1 MLERR
6 RLLNLAS
13 PFFPSRA
20 CLVFSAADD
29 WRAIKE
35 EDGVPTFAS
44 VFSLHN
50 TTRKIG
56 GNVPISVHCL
66 GKRAPGEK
74 NFNRSPNNSEARR
87 AWRVPEIN
95 RRMPVRMVATAASIS
110 ARVEGAFS

>member
-1 MLERR
+1 M
-6 RLLNLAS
+6 
-13 PFFPSRA
+13 
-20 CLVFSAADD
+20 
-29 WRAIKE
+29 
-35 EDGVPTFAS
+35 PTFAS

-56 GNVPISVHCL
+56 GNSPHL
-66 GKRAPGEK
+66 GSLPGNTGPGEK